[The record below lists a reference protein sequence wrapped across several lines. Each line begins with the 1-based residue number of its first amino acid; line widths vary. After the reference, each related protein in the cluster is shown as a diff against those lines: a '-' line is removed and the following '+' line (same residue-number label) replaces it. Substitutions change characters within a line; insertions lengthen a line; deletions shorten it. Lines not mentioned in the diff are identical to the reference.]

1 MLNDSL
7 KLDIDKIKFSNKQD
21 EFEASLNNSLNLAFI
36 GDAVWTLF
44 VRDYFANNTNYK
56 VTTVLTSINY
66 SLAENIKNS
75 TCTFTT
81 AEDFGTCTF
90 SVPATVKV
98 NKAISF
104 EGGKSYIIA
113 VDNNILLWT
122 EVQANS

>member
-1 MLNDSL
+1 MATQITDAKLRSSETNELVILSTESL
-7 KLDIDKIKFSNKQD
+7 PDEVKNKYEEVSTIK
-21 EFEASLNNSLNLAFI
+21 
-36 GDAVWTLF
+36 
-44 VRDYFANNTNYK
+44 FANNTNYK
-56 VTTVLTSINY
+56 VNTVLTSINY

-122 EVQANS
+122 EVQANSDLI